1 MLPTFDTGLHML
13 AFAIFIAIVSP
24 MAGILSDRFGPR
36 KVLVVSATIYLF
48 TSFFLIP
55 SLNYYTP
62 SVRAALLTIPLGIS
76 LGAFFAPVSAM
87 ALGKL
92 GDKTAQGVS
101 LMHYLR
107 FLGGSLGTAIATN
120 QLEKSQAMHFENI
133 SLLQNSGY
141 INQWLVHR
149 AAELG
154 QYFPPELARLKAR
167 ILLGTAQGIQAR
179 SAAFQDTFRNSFYFA
194 LIGVIFLT
202 LLIIEGRRQKK
213 SAG

>member
-1 MLPTFDTGLHML
+1 
-13 AFAIFIAIVSP
+13 
-24 MAGILSDRFGPR
+24 
-36 KVLVVSATIYLF
+36 VVSATLYLI

-62 SVRAALLTIPLGIS
+62 SVRAAVLTIPLGIS

-133 SLLQNSGY
+133 SLLQNTEY
-141 INQWLVHR
+141 INQWISQR

-154 QYFPPELARLKAR
+154 QYFPPGLAQIKAR
-167 ILLGTAQGIQAR
+167 ILLATAQGIQAR
-179 SAAFQDTFRNSFYFA
+179 SEAFQDTFRNAFYFA
-194 LIGVIFLT
+194 VIGIIFLT
-202 LLIIEGRRQKK
+202 LLVIEGHRQKK